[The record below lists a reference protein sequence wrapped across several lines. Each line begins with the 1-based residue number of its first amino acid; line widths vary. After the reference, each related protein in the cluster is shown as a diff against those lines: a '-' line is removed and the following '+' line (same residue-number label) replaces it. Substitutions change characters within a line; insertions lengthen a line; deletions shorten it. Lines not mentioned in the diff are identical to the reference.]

1 MQDSSLKF
9 CPGKFCGSLS
19 NCSGL
24 QTGSLEIPEIGLD
37 LELPVDPTHFPSL
50 PLQSDLFGK
59 QNPLDTSVSW
69 I

>member
-37 LELPVDPTHFPSL
+37 LELPVDPTHFPIL
-50 PLQSDLFGK
+50 AFAK
-59 QNPLDTSVSW
+59 
-69 I
+69 